1 MEIFIWTS
9 AKLWPAP
16 SASRLFHLISLSAL
30 TMINVHQTPSQNTL
44 LLGLLGLLLVVNIWS
59 IWSKSCLVGL
69 QHESSNT
76 GSNIQDRRSKSNDER
91 LVLTFP
97 LHNILICEPCGLEWL
112 LLVIWFRKR
121 SPQCTK
127 IDSHTDALRLCPL
140 SSWWAWLF
148 SGEWEKA
155 NFTPICQNWSVNFP
169 QLWWKILSSKPS
181 TVSDVSPCTQHREET
196 KGWVE
201 NLGANGF

>member
-1 MEIFIWTS
+1 MRVAIRD
-9 AKLWPAP
+9 P
-16 SASRLFHLISLSAL
+16 
-30 TMINVHQTPSQNTL
+30 
-44 LLGLLGLLLVVNIWS
+44 
-59 IWSKSCLVGL
+59 
-69 QHESSNT
+69 
-76 GSNIQDRRSKSNDER
+76 RSKSNDER

-181 TVSDVSPCTQHREET
+181 RQLLRCISLRTTPGGDEGLSGKFGRKWFLNRLHLVRTTDEVRNQGKICHYCT
-196 KGWVE
+196 
-201 NLGANGF
+201 